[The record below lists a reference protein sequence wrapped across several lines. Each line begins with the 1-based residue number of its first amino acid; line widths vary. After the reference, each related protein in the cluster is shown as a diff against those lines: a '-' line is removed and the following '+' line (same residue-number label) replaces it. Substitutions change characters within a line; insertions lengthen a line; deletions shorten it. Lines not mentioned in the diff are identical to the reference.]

1 MRKAK
6 LDAIGRGES
15 SLGQSKISSFKSE
28 YKALIKE
35 GLETFKQPKRK
46 SVLKLGKIPEG
57 KIRSLL
63 LRLEKYE
70 EAVFLFLD
78 NFEVEFTNNESER
91 SLRGSKV
98 RQSVSKCFRTNN
110 GLDIFAKINTI
121 LDTAKKNGI
130 DKCTMIKA
138 VFDDSAHTLLSSAL
152 A

>member
-1 MRKAK
+1 MN
-6 LDAIGRGES
+6 
-15 SLGQSKISSFKSE
+15 
-28 YKALIKE
+28 
-35 GLETFKQPKRK
+35 
-46 SVLKLGKIPEG
+46 LGKKPEG

-98 RQSVSKCFRTNN
+98 RQSVSKCFRTDN
-110 GLDIFAKINTI
+110 GLNVFAKINTI

-130 DKCTMIKA
+130 DKCFMINA
-138 VFDDSAHTLLSSAL
+138 VLDGTAHTLLSSVL

>member
-6 LDAIGRGES
+6 LDAIEQGKS
-15 SLGQSKISSFKSE
+15 SLKQSKIFEFKKE
-28 YKALIKE
+28 YRALIKE
-35 GLETFKQPKRK
+35 GFETFKKPKRK
-46 SVLKLGKIPEG
+46 SRLNLGKKPEG

-98 RQSVSKCFRTNN
+98 RQSVSKCFRTDN
-110 GLDIFAKINTI
+110 GLNVFAKINTI

-130 DKCTMIKA
+130 DKCFMINA
-138 VFDDSAHTLLSSAL
+138 VLDGTAHTLLSSVL